1 MPEQQQEQRNQQ
13 QLVNQ
18 RLEKRQ
24 TEKEQQSEDIT
35 EGWEEIKEWD
45 LIIEAGIDT
54 WDNPMEEKQKLEK
67 GQEAVIE
74 KNQAVETKLE
84 AASHAVVDL
93 EIGNVEMIDKD
104 LEKAKE
110 EREQKEYEEF
120 KENLSML
127 ETSLRKAKLSKSQA
141 LRRIKTF
148 FKLWQPKE
156 YMADDKKDA
165 WDQSIKQFK
174 EKYLEEA
181 YGKTESW
188 DDLEEKAE
196 TEIIQEL
203 QYKTG
208 YHGVVSGQTDLNLFS
223 KERQN
228 RLKEADQWLLNQCL
242 KKDSK
247 MQQSIVFS
255 VLNRPACERMLIYYM
270 MEHGYQKTIRPSFI
284 SMSQLYY
291 KPNRKM
297 LEKRGLH
304 FENLGEIYQQV
315 FAAQKT
321 VELWNQAACQ
331 QERYQEGLDE
341 PEEEN
346 AAALK
351 EKHKEILNQMAD
363 LEETT
368 TKYVEH
374 KGKKLSRSKRKLEQD
389 IRDKVNK
396 LVEELV
402 KFAKEQQVADQSENT
417 LGKELQNAN
426 KKDEKKSPTNAEL
439 LQKIGGGIVTGIGG
453 SAKAMQPALT
463 AAKLSGTEAAAIL
476 GMKAKSTQVVEQAQS
491 WKAQAMEAS
500 RDANILGA
508 VLGVL
513 GMGTSLILGTLE
525 FCKSYPSMDNWT
537 IAEKIAGLYNG
548 GLSGANNVAGSIAK
562 LAVTSNACTTGVA
575 VAGIAV
581 GGLST
586 AVGAYNFVHAGIQ
599 VRQRKKADKAFAEL
613 DGEKEKSEKSR
624 EEKAIHENLS
634 KIHQRITDRKALT
647 AGCQIISGI
656 CTVAA
661 GSISLAL
668 AAIPAASLVAAGLGI
683 AAFGVGIAGQL
694 ITKRMKKR
702 DFQTFIDDF
711 FDMESILAKIEGDL
725 PQNKKFSKSDKKKMA
740 TLLRQ
745 ELMEQF
751 GFTKQRDFHSY
762 MMRQYAEHIY
772 SKIKDV
778 LENTENKIQDASQEQ
793 KAYLEF
799 VRSLGLKVK
808 QKQAKNGKEKEK
820 EKETPGIPT
829 MEMIYQKL
837 MS

>member
-1 MPEQQQEQRNQQ
+1 M
-13 QLVNQ
+13 
-18 RLEKRQ
+18 K
-24 TEKEQQSEDIT
+24 
-35 EGWEEIKEWD
+35 
-45 LIIEAGIDT
+45 
-54 WDNPMEEKQKLEK
+54 
-67 GQEAVIE
+67 
-74 KNQAVETKLE
+74 

-93 EIGNVEMIDKD
+93 EIGDVEMIDDALK
-104 LEKAKE
+104 KAKE
-110 EREQKEYEEF
+110 EREQKEYQEF
-120 KENLSML
+120 NENVSML

-156 YMADDKKDA
+156 YMAADMKDA

-270 MEHGYQKTIRPSFI
+270 MENGYQKTIRPSSI
-284 SMSQLYY
+284 SMSQLCY

-315 FAAQKT
+315 FAAQKA

-351 EKHKEILNQMAD
+351 EKHKEILKQMAD

-396 LVEELV
+396 LVKELV
-402 KFAKEQQVADQSENT
+402 EFAKEQQVADQSENT

-525 FCKSYPSMDNWT
+525 FCNCYF
-537 IAEKIAGLYNG
+537 
-548 GLSGANNVAGSIAK
+548 K
-562 LAVTSNACTTGVA
+562 LFCGNRYLCG
-575 VAGIAV
+575 
-581 GGLST
+581 
-586 AVGAYNFVHAGIQ
+586 H
-599 VRQRKKADKAFAEL
+599 
-613 DGEKEKSEKSR
+613 KSR
-624 EEKAIHENLS
+624 KY
-634 KIHQRITDRKALT
+634 
-647 AGCQIISGI
+647 
-656 CTVAA
+656 
-661 GSISLAL
+661 
-668 AAIPAASLVAAGLGI
+668 P
-683 AAFGVGIAGQL
+683 
-694 ITKRMKKR
+694 
-702 DFQTFIDDF
+702 
-711 FDMESILAKIEGDL
+711 DL
-725 PQNKKFSKSDKKKMA
+725 PQFRCYA
-740 TLLRQ
+740 AY
-745 ELMEQF
+745 
-751 GFTKQRDFHSY
+751 HS
-762 MMRQYAEHIY
+762 
-772 SKIKDV
+772 
-778 LENTENKIQDASQEQ
+778 
-793 KAYLEF
+793 
-799 VRSLGLKVK
+799 G
-808 QKQAKNGKEKEK
+808 
-820 EKETPGIPT
+820 
-829 MEMIYQKL
+829 
-837 MS
+837 